1 MIVNAGATVRALNR
15 TMNWSLPT
23 DGPKTLNGVLLERL
37 ETMPTA
43 GTALQLGSLQIEILQ
58 MGENTIRTVR
68 VRDAAPR

>member
-1 MIVNAGATVRALNR
+1 
-15 TMNWSLPT
+15 
-23 DGPKTLNGVLLERL
+23 VLLERL

-68 VRDAAPR
+68 VRDAARR